1 MKIDLENLKHH
12 AEESINV
19 INLDPRNPKEYEM
32 FPSAPTDHKFLL
44 VFSVSNPR
52 TPIELN
58 RAHQRFIAQAT
69 PHTILKL
76 IELVEAYEEQLNI
89 RAKRSHYQWG
99 EGSFG
104 SYKDKDLMRE
114 GAVTAMNVLVSEFR
128 AQRKEILGE

>member
-1 MKIDLENLKHH
+1 MIDLNKLKELAAKASPGPWHIGHVNEHEDSADIDNL
-12 AEESINV
+12 EECLFVSVLRRDQAFICEA
-19 INLDPRNPKEYEM
+19 RNALP
-32 FPSAPTDHKFLL
+32 
-44 VFSVSNPR
+44 
-52 TPIELN
+52 
-58 RAHQRFIAQAT
+58 
-69 PHTILKL
+69 KL